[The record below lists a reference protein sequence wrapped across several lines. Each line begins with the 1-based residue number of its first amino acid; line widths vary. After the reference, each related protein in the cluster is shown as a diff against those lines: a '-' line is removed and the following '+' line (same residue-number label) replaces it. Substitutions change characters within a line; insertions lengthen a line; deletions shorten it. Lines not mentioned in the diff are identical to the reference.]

1 MIADP
6 HSLKRTAPIA
16 PGPIINIRDGGITAR
31 YKRATAALD
40 ERARA
45 RLWGRSGSE
54 SSASSSEADSAELA
68 DLVDS
73 FYDAAAERGGSGDDE
88 IIEPEWDSETN
99 CGGRVGRDSTRAL
112 EAALGESE
120 DDSVADRIRVEVER
134 AIKLV
139 GSSSDGFRR
148 RVVTRLRNKGFNAG
162 VCKSSWERSGSLPAG
177 SHEYIDVITR
187 DDGTARYI
195 VEINIAAEFEIARP
209 STAYLKLL
217 QPLPAVL
224 VAKPEHLKEVV
235 RVMCAAATESIKS
248 AGMHVPRGEGRSTCS
263 RSGSAPIQ
271 ERPPETRRRK
281 MRDIAE
287 EDERR
292 PNGPEFRRTGDSVEW
307 TLGGAQ
313 T

>member
-1 MIADP
+1 M
-6 HSLKRTAPIA
+6 
-16 PGPIINIRDGGITAR
+16 GGITAR

-99 CGGRVGRDSTRAL
+99 CGGRVGRDWTRAL

-134 AIKLV
+134 AIKLA

-187 DDGTARYI
+187 GDGTARYI

-217 QPLPAVL
+217 QTLPAVL

-248 AGMHVPRGEGRSTCS
+248 AGMHVP
-263 RSGSAPIQ
+263 PW
-271 ERPPETRRRK
+271 RRK
-281 MRDIAE
+281 KYMLAKWFSSHTRATAGNTAEKDEEYSRGGRTAAQRPGVPSDWRFCRMDI
-287 EDERR
+287 
-292 PNGPEFRRTGDSVEW
+292 GW
-307 TLGGAQ
+307 GANLVVREKSAM
-313 T
+313 TIYEKTDF